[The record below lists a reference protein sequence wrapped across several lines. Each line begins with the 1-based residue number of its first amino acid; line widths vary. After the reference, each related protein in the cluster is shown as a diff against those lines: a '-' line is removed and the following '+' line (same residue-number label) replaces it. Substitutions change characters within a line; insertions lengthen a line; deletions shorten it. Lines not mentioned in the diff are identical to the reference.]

1 MILIVIV
8 IVIVIVLIIISHI
21 MMIVMIVIIVTPDLF
36 NECNDMNHRIVHYSK
51 SIINYT
57 SKTCT

>member
-1 MILIVIV
+1 
-8 IVIVIVLIIISHI
+8 
-21 MMIVMIVIIVTPDLF
+21 MIVMIVIIVTPDLF